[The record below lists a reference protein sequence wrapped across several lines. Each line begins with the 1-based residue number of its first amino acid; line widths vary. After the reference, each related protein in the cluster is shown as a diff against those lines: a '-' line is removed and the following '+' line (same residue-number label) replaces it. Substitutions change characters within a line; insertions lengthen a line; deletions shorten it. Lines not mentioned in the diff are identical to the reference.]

1 MLAGFA
7 VFRAPALGAHPTRGS
22 CLMRGVMGSRANGRR
37 TADVPRLTAFALTAA
52 VTTYYAL
59 RGGSYDVVVR
69 QEEAI
74 AVWLVLGLGGAVG
87 LLPRARLPRLALVP
101 LGAVALLALWTA
113 LSLSWT
119 DSDERT
125 LAELAR
131 VVHLGGLAL
140 LALSLLDRRTWRA
153 AAAGLALAGV
163 IVCGVAVAS
172 RLAPDAF
179 PVDEIR
185 RGGFRR
191 DRLNYPFWYW
201 NAVAAWGAMALA
213 MALAW
218 SAHARSLLVRIA
230 YAGAIPLC
238 VLTVYLSYSRA
249 GVAGSALAVVA
260 VIIFG
265 RNRWLAAVHALVGA
279 GAAALV
285 ILVVRNHEAIAK
297 ATGDAGA
304 GAVLLALLGGA
315 ALCALAAI
323 ITWIARADRW
333 RVSPQVAQVGVAV
346 AVLVLAIAAVTVAS
360 DPISRGWD
368 EFQATEQPAPN
379 PQSRD
384 PAARLTTLQGNR
396 SNIWRSARRA
406 FDSAPFEGVGPGTF
420 EYWWNRDKGEEYVR
434 DAHSLYLESLG
445 EQGIPGLVLVLVF
458 LLGLLAV
465 GLRARFTLREARS
478 PGALAAPIGAL
489 VVFLLHAGVDWMWE
503 TTAVTAL
510 AILGGGIAAAASARR
525 RPTPV
530 FALRIAIP
538 AVAIL
543 AILVQIPGLVST
555 SQVRE
560 SQASV
565 RQDRLQEALISAN
578 DAVEAQPWAASPYV
592 QRALVEQS
600 TGRLEAAAVDL
611 RRAVRR
617 EPTNWRLP
625 LQLAV
630 VQAERGRV
638 RAAVRAYRRARR
650 LRPRSPVF
658 AAQPQP

>member
-1 MLAGFA
+1 M
-7 VFRAPALGAHPTRGS
+7 APRKDEP
-22 CLMRGVMGSRANGRR
+22 R
-37 TADVPRLTAFALTAA
+37 TARVPRVVAFALTAA
-52 VTTYYAL
+52 IASYYAL
-59 RGGSYDVVVR
+59 RGGSYDIVVR
-69 QEEAI
+69 QEEGIAI
-74 AVWLVLGLGGAVG
+74 WLVLGLGAAVG

-113 LSLSWT
+113 LSLGWT

-125 LAELAR
+125 LAEVAR
-131 VVHLGGLAL
+131 VAHLGGLAL

-153 AAAGLALAGV
+153 AAAGLGLAGV
-163 IVCGVAVAS
+163 IVCGAAVAS

-179 PVDEIR
+179 PIDDIR
-185 RGGFRR
+185 RAGFRS

-230 YAGAIPLC
+230 FAAAIPVC

-249 GVAGSALAVVA
+249 GVAGSALAVIA
-260 VIIFG
+260 VIAFG
-265 RNRWLAAVHALVGA
+265 RNRWLTAVHALVGA
-279 GAAALV
+279 GASALV

-297 ATGDAGA
+297 ATGNAGA

-315 ALCALAAI
+315 ALCALAALL
-323 ITWIARADRW
+323 TWIASADRW
-333 RVSPQVAQVGVAV
+333 RVSPRLAQVGFA
-346 AVLVLAIAAVTVAS
+346 AGVLVLAIAALTVGS

-368 EFQATEQPAPN
+368 EFQAKKQPAPSKTE
-379 PQSRD
+379 SRD
-384 PAARLTTLQGNR
+384 PAARLTSLRGTR
-396 SNIWRSARRA
+396 SIEWGSARRA
-406 FDSAPFEGVGPGTF
+406 FKSAPAKGIGAGTF
-420 EYWWNRDKGEEYVR
+420 EFWWNRDDGEEYVR
-434 DAHSLYLESLG
+434 DAHSLYFETLG
-445 EQGIPGLVLVLVF
+445 ELGVPGLLFVLVF
-458 LLGLLAV
+458 LLGLLAL

-478 PGALAAPIGAL
+478 PGALAAPLAAL

-503 TTAVTAL
+503 TTAVAAL
-510 AILGGGIAAAASARR
+510 AIIAGGIAAAAPARR
-525 RPTPV
+525 WPRPPL
-530 FALRIAIP
+530 ALRIAIP
-538 AVAIL
+538 VVAVL

-555 SQVRE
+555 TQVRDSQTSVRDGRL
-560 SQASV
+560 SQALV
-565 RQDRLQEALISAN
+565 QAN
-578 DAVEAQPWAASPYV
+578 DAVEAQPWAASPYL

-600 TGRLEAAAVDL
+600 TGRLEASAVDL

-650 LRPRSPVF
+650 LRPQAQVFPV
-658 AAQPQP
+658 QSNP